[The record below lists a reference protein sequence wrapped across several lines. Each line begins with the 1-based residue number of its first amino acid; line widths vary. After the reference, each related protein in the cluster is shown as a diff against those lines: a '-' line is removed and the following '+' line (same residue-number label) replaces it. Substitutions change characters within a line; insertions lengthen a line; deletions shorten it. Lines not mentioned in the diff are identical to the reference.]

1 MKKKE
6 RKLINPNFV
15 SKERQKQIRDA
26 VLIVKNTFKYAEER
40 LKELE
45 YEMVILKRFLNRTK
59 IEPLHVKE
67 NYEAKNTK

>member
-26 VLIVKNTFKYAEER
+26 VLIVNNTFKYAEER

-45 YEMVILKRFLNRTK
+45 YEMVILKHFLDRTNIK
-59 IEPLHVKE
+59 PLHVKA